1 MTTKTLRDQIRA
13 ATLGEKS
20 EFKNEI
26 VTYNGVKVELRQP
39 TVKVRK
45 DLMDKSMNEEGKIN
59 VLMFMTYGVIY
70 NTYLPSTNELIYEG
84 TDLDAM
90 MEKPV
95 GGFLDIFGERVANL
109 LNIEDEG
116 GVKND

>member
-45 DLMDKSMNEEGKIN
+45 DLMDKSMNEDGKIN

-70 NTYLPSTNELIYEG
+70 NTYIPDTNELVYEE
-84 TDLDAM
+84 TDFDAM
-90 MEKPV
+90 MDKPV
-95 GGFLDIFGERVANL
+95 GCFLDSFGEKISNL
-109 LNIEDEG
+109 LNIEDDG